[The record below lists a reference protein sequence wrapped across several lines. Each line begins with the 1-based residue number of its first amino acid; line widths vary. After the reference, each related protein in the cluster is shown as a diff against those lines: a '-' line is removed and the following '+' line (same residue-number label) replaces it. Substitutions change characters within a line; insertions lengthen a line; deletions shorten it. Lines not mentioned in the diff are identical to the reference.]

1 MHSFLRVVVLGLTF
15 GAVAGAGFGQT
26 AASAGSAQAAQANKT
41 ASQAVSGAKTKG
53 AAAVPSASSQTDAQI
68 ADAKSKGM
76 VWANAN
82 TKVYH
87 KDDAVYGKTKQ
98 GKFMTEADAQ
108 KAGYRLAKTSPIG
121 QKKTAA
127 APATK

>member
-1 MHSFLRVVVLGLTF
+1 MRLFLRVVVLGLTF

-26 AASAGSAQAAQANKT
+26 ATSAGSAQAAQAGKT
-41 ASQAVSGAKTKG
+41 ASQSASSATAKTM
-53 AAAVPSASSQTDAQI
+53 AAAPSASTQTDAQI
-68 ADAKSKGM
+68 ADAKSKGL

-87 KDDAVYGKTKQ
+87 KQDAVYGKTKQ

-108 KAGYRLAKTSPIG
+108 KAGYRLAKVSPIG

-127 APATK
+127 TTATK